1 MDYEGSISGK
11 AAVAA
16 VVIGLILLVVAASV
30 FGGGQTSTIL
40 STVGAAVG
48 NNVGTSPG
56 GGQSTGDEAGT
67 GGSAGGGVDDGGQI
81 ADAAARPPELLI
93 IRTGQLEIVV
103 PNLDA
108 ATSSADERVAA
119 VGGYVSSSE
128 QSAAGPDANASVV
141 YRIPAD
147 RWTDALAAVRG
158 LATETR
164 HAQVQTEAVTNQVV
178 DLGAR
183 IANLRVS
190 EAALQAIMAKAAK
203 ISEVLDVQS
212 KLTDVRGEIEQLVA
226 EKASLENRAAFG
238 TLTVVFRLPATTATE
253 VVKRG
258 WDPAADVDRASGALL
273 GIGQT
278 AASLSIWFGIV
289 GLPLLVI
296 LAISAAVAWRLRRL
310 IVRRE
315 EAEPAGS

>member
-16 VVIGLILLVVAASV
+16 VVIGLILLIVAASV

-40 STVGAAVG
+40 SKVGAAVG
-48 NNVGTSPG
+48 NSSGS
-56 GGQSTGDEAGT
+56 GGQATDGESGT

-108 ATSSADERVAA
+108 ATSAADERVAA

-147 RWTDALAAVRG
+147 RWTDALGAIRG

-226 EKASLENRAAFG
+226 EKASLENRASFG
-238 TLTVVFRLPATTATE
+238 TLTVVFTLPAKTATE

-258 WDPAADVDRASGALL
+258 WDPATDVDRASGALL

-278 AASLSIWFGIV
+278 AATVGIWFGIV
-289 GLPLLVI
+289 GLPLLVV
-296 LAISAAVAWRLRRL
+296 LTVCVVVGWR
-310 IVRRE
+310 VRRSLIHRGA
-315 EAEPAGS
+315 AEPGAA